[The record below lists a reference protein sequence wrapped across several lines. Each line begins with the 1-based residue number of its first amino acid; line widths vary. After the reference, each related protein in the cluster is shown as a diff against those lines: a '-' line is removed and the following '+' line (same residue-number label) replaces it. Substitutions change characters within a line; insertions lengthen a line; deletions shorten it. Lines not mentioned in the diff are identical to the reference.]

1 MDIQGLLRDPQ
12 WEGLLRIILAALL
25 GALIGLERE
34 MSGKPAGI
42 RTYGLVGMG
51 SAAFTVVG
59 ILAFGNGDPV
69 ARVAQGI
76 VTGIG
81 FLGAGTIMR
90 LDRQIVGLTTA
101 AGVWVAAAIGMAIG
115 GGLYIIGIGGA
126 IAVFLLLQ
134 FVNPHVLVRM
144 GLASQEDVE
153 GKVKVVDDT
162 RRTAE

>member
-1 MDIQGLLRDPQ
+1 MDIQAFLRDPQ
-12 WEGLLRIILAALL
+12 WEGLLRIILGGAL

-51 SAAFTVVG
+51 AAAFTVVG
-59 ILAFGNGDPV
+59 VLAFGNGDPV

-81 FLGAGTIMR
+81 FLGAGTILR

-101 AGVWVAAAIGMAIG
+101 AGVWVAAAIGMAVG
-115 GGLYIIGIGGA
+115 GGLYIIAIGGA
-126 IAVFLLLQ
+126 VAVFLLLQ
-134 FVNPHVLVRM
+134 FVNPHVLVRL
-144 GLASQEDVE
+144 GLASQEDIE
-153 GKVKVVDDT
+153 GKVKIVEES

>member
-12 WEGLLRIILAALL
+12 WEGLLRIILAAFL

-51 SAAFTVVG
+51 SGAFTVVG

-81 FLGAGTIMR
+81 FLGAGTILR

-115 GGLYIIGIGGA
+115 SGLYIIGIGGA

-134 FVNPHVLVRM
+134 FVNPHLLVRF

-153 GKVKVVDDT
+153 GRIKVADES